1 MDTTLT
7 HTRNPLAGW
16 DISAVTKAD
25 KGETIAAAKI
35 SVNGF
40 PEYDET
46 FDQPL
51 NKWQHQLTQKG
62 VYPGDNKV
70 LVEITDGKGQ
80 INRTQDSW

>member
-7 HTRNPLAGW
+7 HTRDPLAGW
-16 DISAVTKAD
+16 DISTVTKAG
-25 KGETIAAAKI
+25 KGETITAAKI

-51 NKWQHQLTQKG
+51 NQWQHQLTQKG

-70 LVEITDGKGQ
+70 LLEITDGNGQ
-80 INRTQDSW
+80 IVRTQDSW

>member
-25 KGETIAAAKI
+25 KDETIAAAKI
-35 SVNGF
+35 SINGF

-46 FDQPL
+46 FNQPL
-51 NKWQHQLTQKG
+51 NQWQHQLTQQG

-70 LVEITDGKGQ
+70 LLEITDGKGE
-80 INRTQDSW
+80 IIRTQDSW